1 MEEQVRIEKIMS
13 GGQTGADRAALEFA
27 IKQGIPHHG
36 WCPRGRKAEDGLIPS
51 RFKLKETPSAGYSQ
65 RTEWNARDSDGTV
78 VFTVTDQLE
87 GGSKKTILCARRF
100 GKPWLHLAAKRPGA
114 DHAGLLRRFVER
126 NQIKVLNVAGPRG
139 SEAPAISKFVTSTLR
154 SAFAGALPAKRILR
168 ALIVDDEPCL
178 RNLYGAILQ
187 GFQVDDAE
195 TSEQA
200 LRVARRRR
208 LDLVVTDFN
217 RPGRLNGLQFIAA
230 VKKLHPS
237 ASVIMA
243 SGSASLSVQRRAIR
257 LGACACLTKPFL
269 VETLLAAV
277 DDGLFHPR
285 SKAARRH

>member
-1 MEEQVRIEKIMS
+1 MNRATVMEEQVRIEKIMS

-139 SEAPAISKFVTSTLR
+139 SEAPAISKFVTSTLTVSVCR
-154 SAFAGALPAKRILR
+154 GPAGKA
-168 ALIVDDEPCL
+168 
-178 RNLYGAILQ
+178 N
-187 GFQVDDAE
+187 
-195 TSEQA
+195 SS
-200 LRVARRRR
+200 R
-208 LDLVVTDFN
+208 LDCGRRTVSAEFIRGDPARL
-217 RPGRLNGLQFIAA
+217 PG
-230 VKKLHPS
+230 
-237 ASVIMA
+237 
-243 SGSASLSVQRRAIR
+243 
-257 LGACACLTKPFL
+257 
-269 VETLLAAV
+269 
-277 DDGLFHPR
+277 
-285 SKAARRH
+285 